1 MALTFKGGLHIP
13 DHKLTAAMPVVD
25 LPGDEL
31 HYFPVT
37 QHKGAPLKALVKVG
51 DYVRVGQKIADAEEF
66 IAAPVH
72 SSVSGTVKEVC
83 PHVNSIGIKT
93 DTIIVENDGKYEP
106 AEGLHPMENI
116 SALTTR
122 EMLWIIRD
130 AGIIGM
136 GGAGFPTHVKLDPPR
151 QAEFLIMNGAECE
164 PYITA
169 DHRRMLENPA
179 ELIDGAEILSK
190 LLGVKKCYIGV
201 EANKRDAID
210 TLRREVRFN
219 DKIEIMKL
227 KTKYPQGAEKQLIKA
242 ITGRNV
248 PTGKLPADVGVVV
261 INVDTVYNI
270 WRAFRKGIPV
280 IDRIVTVSGDAINNP
295 ANFRV
300 PLGVTVSYMIEK
312 AGGFKA
318 TPQKI
323 IIGGPMMGFAQ
334 YTTDAPIAKTTS
346 AVIAMLEAPST
357 YDAEMP
363 CIRCG
368 KCVFNCPMRL
378 MPNHLNQASLKRDVE
393 EALRF
398 NILDCIEC
406 GLCSYTCPAKK
417 NMLQN
422 IAAFKPMAM
431 KAARRENASGKQ

>member
-13 DHKLTAAMPVVD
+13 DFKLTAKLPVID
-25 LPGDEL
+25 LPGDKL
-31 HYFPVT
+31 HYFPIT
-37 QHKGAPLKALVKVG
+37 QHKGAPLKALVKTG
-51 DYVRVGQKIADAEEF
+51 DHVRVGQKIADAEEF
-66 IAAPVH
+66 VAAPVH
-72 SSVSGTVKEVC
+72 SSVSGTVKDVC

-93 DTIIVENDGKYEP
+93 ETIVVENDMKYET
-106 AEGLHPMENI
+106 AENLRPVEDI

-122 EMLWIIRD
+122 EMLWVIRD
-130 AGIIGM
+130 AGIIGL
-136 GGAGFPTHVKLDPPR
+136 GGAGFPTHVKLNPPK
-151 QAEFLIMNGAECE
+151 QVEFLIINGAECE
-164 PYITA
+164 PYITS
-169 DHRRMLENPA
+169 DHRRMLENP
-179 ELIDGAEILSK
+179 EEIIDGAGILLK
-190 LLGVKKCYIGV
+190 LLGVKKCYIGI

-219 DKIEIMKL
+219 SGIEIMKL

-248 PTGKLPADVGVVV
+248 PTGKIPADVGVVV
-261 INVDTVYNI
+261 INVDTVYNV

-280 IDRIVTVSGDAINNP
+280 IDRIVTVSGDAVNKP

-318 TPQKI
+318 PPQKV

-334 YTTDAPIAKTTS
+334 YTTDTPVAKTTS
-346 AVIAMLEAPST
+346 AVIALLEAQPT
-357 YDAEMP
+357 YDPDMP

-368 KCVFNCPMRL
+368 KCVSNCPMGL
-378 MPNHLNQASLKRDVE
+378 MPNHLNKAALDRDIDA
-393 EALRF
+393 ALRF
-398 NILDCIEC
+398 NIIECIEC

-431 KAARRENASGKQ
+431 KAARRGSTSGK